1 MDTLTYFA
9 SQSALTDLGGYAE
22 QVAALPADVA
32 GICKAIQGL
41 FLDYRERYKYPI
53 VNERLLCTNARYV
66 KAVIGWVMKLG
77 KNAPL
82 TEARIDENWFTATC
96 SDYANLFVAV
106 ARAKGMPA
114 RKRVGF
120 VGTETWEVAEY
131 WDGKAW
137 VVEDPSGLAKGE
149 FVPAWKVWQ
158 DCRAGK
164 LDPAQFKDDCNSKL
178 TGWAVIRNSLML
190 DLAAMNKFELLT
202 WDRYGWMNRCVCEMS
217 DRAWE
222 ILDQAAAVLASA
234 DKDFDAVQALYEAQ
248 EGLQV
253 PRVIWCDSPVAPPHK
268 VELTF

>member
-9 SQSALTDLGGYAE
+9 SQSALSDLGKYAE
-22 QVAALPADVA
+22 QVAALPADVP

-53 VNERLLCTNARYV
+53 VNERLLCTNARYAA
-66 KAVIGWVMKLG
+66 AVIAWVLKLG

-82 TEARIDENWFTATC
+82 TEARSEDNWFTATC
-96 SDYANLFVAV
+96 SDYANLFVAI
-106 ARAKGMPA
+106 ARAKGMSA

-120 VGTETWEVAEY
+120 VGNDTWEIAEY
-131 WDGKAW
+131 WNGTAW
-137 VVEDPSGLAKGE
+137 EKVDPSGLTNVAD
-149 FVPAWKVWQ
+149 FVPAAEVWQ
-158 DCRAGK
+158 SCRAGK
-164 LDPAQFKDDCNSKL
+164 TDPAAYKGDCNSKL

-190 DLAAMNKFELLT
+190 DLAALCKIELLT

-222 ILDQAAAVLASA
+222 ILDQAAVVVAAEDL
-234 DKDFDAVQALYEAQ
+234 DAIQALYEAQ

-268 VELTF
+268 VELTL